1 MRWTYRAIDDVP
13 PGRRAE
19 FHGTPLVI
27 GDLVLAGTDDRD
39 PGGIGHLYAFERD
52 LGHLRW
58 KAEAGRGV
66 MADLVH
72 RGSRVY
78 VVSLSDEIR
87 CIDVRSGQT
96 LWSHASRAV
105 LDSSQSIG
113 FVTTPALVGDKVIFG
128 GQDGTMA
135 ALDAERGT
143 LRWSRTVGSPIQS
156 AVVDSGNCVYFA
168 TRDRRLLRLDTRDGH
183 DLGEMQLGA
192 RTFGPPVVATDGLL
206 VLVVEQGGQS
216 GEPEVTLRCVDAS
229 LKGLR
234 WTQRIPG
241 GWTSSRPYLWHDT
254 VFGGGE
260 HGYLVA
266 IRVSDGARMWSD
278 SLRGTIRAIGSEANR
293 LYIGTLGGTLF
304 AYDPPATA
312 R

>member
-1 MRWTYRAIDDVP
+1 MRWTYRAIDDVQ

-19 FHGTPLVI
+19 FHGTPVVI

-39 PGGIGHLYAFERD
+39 PGGIGHLYAFERNT
-52 LGHLRW
+52 GHLRW

-72 RGSRVY
+72 RGSRLY
-78 VVSLSDEIR
+78 VVTLSDEIR
-87 CIDVRSGQT
+87 CIDIGNGHT

-105 LDSSQSIG
+105 LDSSRSIG
-113 FVTTPALVGDKVIFG
+113 FMTTPALVRDKVIFG
-128 GQDGTMA
+128 GQDGTIA
-135 ALDAERGT
+135 ALDTERGT

-168 TRDRRLLRLDTRDGH
+168 ARDSRLVRLDARDGR
-183 DLGEMQLGA
+183 DLGEMQLGG
-192 RTFGPPVVATDGLL
+192 RTFGPPVVTVDGLL
-206 VLVVEQGGQS
+206 VFVAEEGGES
-216 GEPEVTLRCVDAS
+216 GEPEETLRCVEAS
-229 LKGLR
+229 LKGPR

-254 VFGGGE
+254 VLGGGE

-266 IRVSDGARMWSD
+266 IRTRDGAQMWSD
-278 SLRGTIRAIGSEANR
+278 SLRGTIRAIGIEANR

-304 AYDPPATA
+304 AYDPPAIA